1 MSFSKYTKRRGQFEA
16 LEAKQLFAA
25 DLVGGAAA
33 DLPDTVVVAENI
45 SEDDFVINP
54 LNVRTNIG
62 GIKTNMDSE
71 TEVIELTHN
80 IENGQID
87 RRSGSIMSIEDPH
100 ETGDAPAIAVAEG
113 NTNSVEDPFYYQ
125 ITNSLKSK
133 TSEARTN
140 LGGQDDHWDCIGLVA
155 GGEGLYQTNELELA
169 PNLGGQEGEPV
180 TDHIVSDHV
189 WEAGGHPTDGPL
201 YLGGQEGEPFID
213 NCVPNSFIR
222 PPRSNELELASSL
235 GGQEGEPLMNTNL
248 SDHLVAGGE
257 GLYQTNELELAPNL
271 GGQEG
276 EDVVRHDVDMT
287 EETSIRDVDV
297 AEETSIRDADSE
309 LDNFRTG
316 TVLPFDFSPVDQ
328 VFEQY
333 SKDET
338 FAVGRVE

>member
-169 PNLGGQEGEPV
+169 PNLGGQEGE
-180 TDHIVSDHV
+180 
-189 WEAGGHPTDGPL
+189 
-201 YLGGQEGEPFID
+201 
-213 NCVPNSFIR
+213 
-222 PPRSNELELASSL
+222 
-235 GGQEGEPLMNTNL
+235 
-248 SDHLVAGGE
+248 
-257 GLYQTNELELAPNL
+257 
-271 GGQEG
+271 
-276 EDVVRHDVDMT
+276 DVVRHDVDMT